1 MIPIKNPNI
10 STNRYKEL
18 LQIEKYYKKYKKDY
32 QNEIEENIKLK
43 DNNYELEDKIY
54 ILEEG
59 IESIIYQIEHNPR
72 PSAENRDKYIIKQL
86 NDLLNG
92 GKNVTANKDL

>member
-32 QNEIEENIKLK
+32 QNEIKENIKLK
-43 DNNYELEDKIY
+43 EKNDKLEDKIY

-59 IESIIYQIEHNPR
+59 IESIIYQLEHNPR
-72 PSAENRDKYIIKQL
+72 VFAETRDKYIIEQL

-92 GKNVTANKDL
+92 GKNG

>member
-18 LQIEKYYKKYKKDY
+18 LQTEKYYKKYKKYY

-43 DNNYELEDKIY
+43 EKKYELEDKIY

-72 PSAENRDKYIIKQL
+72 TNAETRDKYIIQKL

-92 GKNVTANKDL
+92 GKNE

>member
-43 DNNYELEDKIY
+43 EKNYELEDKIY

-59 IESIIYQIEHNPR
+59 IESIIHQIEHNPR

-92 GKNVTANKDL
+92 GKNDIT

>member
-18 LQIEKYYKKYKKDY
+18 LQIEKYYKKYKKYY
-32 QNEIEENIKLK
+32 QSEIEGNIKLK
-43 DNNYELEDKIY
+43 EKNYELEDKIY

-59 IESIIYQIEHNPR
+59 IENIIYQIEHNPR
-72 PSAENRDKYIIKQL
+72 SSAENRDKYIVKQL

-92 GKNVTANKDL
+92 GKNGKKK

>member
-32 QNEIEENIKLK
+32 QNEIEENMKLK
-43 DNNYELEDKIY
+43 EKNYELEDKIY

-59 IESIIYQIEHNPR
+59 IESTIYQLEHNPR
-72 PSAENRDKYIIKQL
+72 LSAENRDKYIIEQL

-92 GKNVTANKDL
+92 GKNE